1 MAKQLTYNE
10 ATALWYERHPDLKA
24 LRGSWQAITCST
36 CGYLDETMEPAWWAC
51 PQCLK
56 LVQQPN
62 HLRPVV
68 SISCEVVENEAI
80 APGTPPSAIRP
91 NPQPPAPEPVTAPTA
106 PILDQPKP
114 PGISCR
120 IVTTKRK

>member
-1 MAKQLTYNE
+1 MAKRLTYNE
-10 ATALWYERHPDLKA
+10 ATALWYARHPDLMP

-56 LVQQPN
+56 LVQQPG
-62 HLRPVV
+62 HLKPVV
-68 SISCEVVENEAI
+68 NISCEVAENE
-80 APGTPPSAIRP
+80 PFPEVLGTPPSPIRP
-91 NPQPPAPEPVTAPTA
+91 SPQPQAPEPATAPMA
-106 PILDQPKP
+106 PILEP